1 MNPIPSN
8 KRAVNKKSTAV
19 KSTLDIQH
27 NNHINKLQGMQSE
40 RDTLQQQVVEFDDRI
55 RGIEQVLPDT
65 DNGPERDALID
76 ELVGLKDKRIAVLDK
91 INKIQEKFDPD
102 KYFTETASVLF
113 QYYDIVEK
121 GTNGGGSAIPKPAT
135 TSAHESHSVKASSAT
150 ANNNSILRF
159 FTPAASASVN
169 TNTSTNTN
177 NTNESA
183 APKTGASENHVS
195 KPKHVPEKDSEST
208 RGSLLDQ
215 YMRLVREDYISDS
228 VMNAAHIHEKCNVC
242 GSKCVVTLVNDG
254 YLHCTH
260 CHAVEYVVIDHDK
273 PSYRDPP
280 KEVSFYA
287 YKRTNHLNEWLSQI
301 QGKETTEIPE
311 EVYDKILLEIKKQ
324 KITNMAQITPK
335 KIRDILRKLQINKYE
350 HIPHII
356 SRLTGRPMMQ
366 MPPELE
372 DKLRTM
378 FKQVQTPFL
387 RHSPPSRKNFLSY
400 SYVLHKMLQLLG
412 KDEYLHMFG
421 LLKSRDKLAAQDQIW
436 RKICDELG
444 WEFIPSA

>member
-27 NNHINKLQGMQSE
+27 NNHINKIQCMRNE
-40 RDTLQQQVVEFDDRI
+40 RDNLQRNIVEFDNRVSE
-55 RGIEQVLPDT
+55 IEALLPSLE
-65 DNGPERDALID
+65 NGSERDALID
-76 ELVGLKDKRIAVLDK
+76 ELVYIKDRRIETMDN
-91 INKIQEKFDPD
+91 INKINERFDSD
-102 KYFTETASVLF
+102 KYFTDTASVLF

-121 GTNGGGSAIPKPAT
+121 GTNGGGGGGGNNCKLGGTKHVNNVAAP
-135 TSAHESHSVKASSAT
+135 
-150 ANNNSILRF
+150 NNSILRF
-159 FTPAASASVN
+159 FTAAATEQPSIASTEPQN
-169 TNTSTNTN
+169 DIKRAHSPSRSSKMTTNT
-177 NTNESA
+177 E
-183 APKTGASENHVS
+183 G
-195 KPKHVPEKDSEST
+195 T

-215 YMRLVREDYISDS
+215 YMRLVRDDYISDS
-228 VMNAAHIHEKCNVC
+228 VTQAMRMHIEKCNVC
-242 GSKCVVTLVNDG
+242 GSKNIVTLVNDG
-254 YLHCTH
+254 YVHCTS
-260 CHAVEYVVIDHDK
+260 CHAVEYVVIDHEK

-335 KIRDILRKLQINKYE
+335 KIRDILRKLEINKYE

-366 MPPELE
+366 MPLELE
-372 DKLRTM
+372 EKLRSM

-387 RHSPPSRKNFLSY
+387 RHAPPDRKNFLSY
-400 SYVLHKMLQLLG
+400 SYCLHKMLQLLG
-412 KDEYLHMFG
+412 NDEYLHMFG

-436 RKICDELG
+436 RKICDDLE